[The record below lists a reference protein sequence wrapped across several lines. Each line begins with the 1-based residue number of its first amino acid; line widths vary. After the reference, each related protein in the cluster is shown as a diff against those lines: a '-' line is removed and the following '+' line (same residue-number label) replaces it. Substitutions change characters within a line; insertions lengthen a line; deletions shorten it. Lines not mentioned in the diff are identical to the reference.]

1 MYSALYAIGK
11 YIKVGLSCIG
21 RRRYFSLAV
30 YRQQSG
36 GALAFIM
43 MQGESSGT
51 FDAALNP
58 IERHNAFCLE
68 RKTEADVKGILVIHR
83 TLIS

>member
-1 MYSALYAIGK
+1 M
-11 YIKVGLSCIG
+11 
-21 RRRYFSLAV
+21 AV

-43 MQGESSGT
+43 MQSESSGT
-51 FDAALNP
+51 FDATLNP

-68 RKTEADVKGILVIHR
+68 RKTEADVKGDFGDPPHAYSMKPLCNY
-83 TLIS
+83 

>member
-1 MYSALYAIGK
+1 M
-11 YIKVGLSCIG
+11 
-21 RRRYFSLAV
+21 AV

-43 MQGESSGT
+43 MQGEFTGT

-58 IERHNAFCLE
+58 AWRYPAVSLE
-68 RKTEADVKGILVIHR
+68 KKSR
-83 TLIS
+83 S